1 MAPAKKVRTYV
12 NSNTSLVNNSI
23 DAFNVLFA
31 KNMTKRLL
39 GRKKQK
45 FKIQELPTRRNCE
58 SLLKDDSLQISTED
72 TFDKLLKTKKSPP
85 KSPTIHDSLKSNSG
99 NENKIFLSSPKTRRQ
114 KANLCLTNDSNSQQS
129 QLSHLHQPSTERI
142 EESLEIETI
151 KNKPN
156 TSLSYITI
164 PKNISLMENSS
175 NHFARNLQQ
184 KLVHCSTPIAPS
196 KAQIENYTISP
207 IKVNSLLKKSFQQ
220 IDSWNNEFPAPT
232 SINTPLRRFV
242 IDKNNSKYA
251 PPSKV
256 LKEYSPKINNSKDF
270 NSPGRRTSFITLR
283 HRKVIKSFRKRHK
296 NISRKNKALTSFE
309 SFAKSEI
316 QHISFPN
323 QESLISQLSTVNF
336 VTKRKNTTFN
346 TTTHKK
352 HSSLFDYGSHEESDN
367 KNQEKNKELYIK
379 LPNISI
385 RDVPN
390 SVTNFEKFYSHNLS
404 SQLMDNTEDLS
415 EVQTTN
421 KLNKLSVSLSRK
433 SLNSEDFEEFFAN
446 NINYQTNS
454 KTRSK
459 ENLQHLNISKNKVEY
474 AGNDNIITNYDVIQ
488 NAGCDKECQIKNAVE
503 KKHLRTAIAK
513 LQKRKLQE
521 DTFDDFLQKNMK
533 VIENTECSSNY
544 AEDDSSEMSFK
555 YTYNKSDISYKSSYV
570 LRSNMSNETR
580 KCETQDSSE
589 EFFRVLNLTPS
600 KIAIKKKMCN
610 DLRIN
615 LTNLPLLESKE
626 DEFESFFVHNLDL
639 THQEEYVSKESQK
652 ELPQMPN
659 QLKVVL
665 KNNFGQNCLE
675 NKALECNQTVDLRIN
690 LRNLPLLESKEE
702 EFETFFSR
710 NLGLNHQYQSVSKE
724 DQQEFPVIQKELKV
738 VLKNI
743 SRQNAPKDAVLDF
756 NQTENLRIN
765 VANSP
770 VLESKEEE
778 FESFYASNLDLNH
791 QEQILKDDQNTLPLN
806 QKQLKVILTNIFEK
820 NYQDKFL
827 DMNNTNV
834 NKYTEEDNR
843 ILSPN
848 GNAHSYEECEQI
860 SSKHLFSNKK
870 LVVKLIANDY
880 SHLMPICN
888 ERLVTDKKSL
898 DIVETNHTTEVY
910 SELQVDKIF
919 MNISNREHFETF
931 YTNNYGDKTN
941 LTEKQIC
948 CVSNTSYGSD
958 IIESSIIETFVKDS
972 KRAKKQ
978 YTREISS
985 RKRSSKYNITDKISR
1000 SSRKSSFVH
1009 ITAEDDLIDVDG
1021 NAMCETIV
1029 QADKTIQ
1036 PNRIKKSRSGNS
1048 SQNDRRIIVH
1058 ITAEDSLNSLTNNG
1072 EEEIILNNESR
1083 NPICPKK
1090 SINNILDASEHGINI
1105 PDSSTTET
1113 SSYKSSRSKYKT
1125 HKSKENINLNI
1136 SEESATKEGLSDVKK
1151 KSSKSKTQRIHEDEE
1166 KSSNLK
1172 VQASVQN
1179 KISDDAQIKQ
1189 SVAVR
1194 NNNIVSEYM
1203 KEKEIEGSRNLES
1216 DAYILSTKN
1225 RSSSKHRKSKRENEN
1240 ESVKLDASR
1249 SKSNTLVSENQ
1260 SEINKA
1266 NTNRSTTNVPQE
1278 KSESLSVSSDLVNSS
1293 YVDSNY
1299 FKAPKSYKSPKS
1311 VVLKAGKS
1319 WRRSLSLYKRST
1331 LFSRPAKDDQSSSFT
1346 RKTVTPGKSSRVTS
1360 SKPSRRLSVR
1370 FVAVKPL
1377 PILQVE
1383 TNTVLEDYAI
1393 NASYVP
1399 DQILEA
1405 SLEDS
1410 FRCLSLNQNQ
1420 QRNSSLAKN
1429 QQLIVP
1435 VTAREIVLRKCGQT
1449 EPLQFSQCFTDSILQ
1464 NCQKIGEG
1472 VYGEVFLLR
1481 NPDGGTSV
1489 LKIIPVEGDQIV
1501 NGERQKKFEEVLSE
1515 IIITIELSNLRHN
1528 KRNGISSFTE
1538 VQKIQC
1544 VQGTYPEKLIDLWDL
1559 FDETRGSENDC
1570 PDTFKEDQLYII
1582 FQMAYGGK
1590 DLESFVFN
1598 NAMQAYSMFQ
1608 QVALGLAIAEEE
1620 LQFEHRDL
1628 HWGNVLISTVETN
1641 KIVSF
1646 TLENKTYNIP
1656 TIGVEVAIIDYTLS
1670 RIEHDG
1676 VVIFNDLGLDPDL
1689 FTAEGDYQF
1698 DIYRLMQDKNRNNW
1712 KDFEPFSNLLWLHY
1726 ILDKAILGLRYKAP
1740 KSKIHKTYLR
1750 KLKNLKDDILSYQ
1763 NVKDFIVANLL
1774 DI

>member
-23 DAFNVLFA
+23 DAFNILFA

-45 FKIQELPTRRNCE
+45 LKIQELPTRRNCE

-85 KSPTIHDSLKSNSG
+85 KPPTIHDSLKSNSG
-99 NENKIFLSSPKTRRQ
+99 NENKILVSSPKTRRQ

-151 KNKPN
+151 KKKPN

-196 KAQIENYTISP
+196 KAEIENYTISP

-232 SINTPLRRFV
+232 SINTPLRRLIF
-242 IDKNNSKYA
+242 DKNNSKYA
-251 PPSKV
+251 PPSMV

-283 HRKVIKSFRKRHK
+283 HRKVIKSFKKRHK
-296 NISRKNKALTSFE
+296 YISRKNKAITSFE

-316 QHISFPN
+316 QHISLPN
-323 QESLISQLSTVNF
+323 QQESLISQLSTVNF
-336 VTKRKNTTFN
+336 VTKRKITTFN

-352 HSSLFDYGSHEESDN
+352 HSSLFDDGSHEESDN
-367 KNQEKNKELYIK
+367 KNKEKNKELYIK
-379 LPNISI
+379 MPNISI
-385 RDVPN
+385 SDVPN

-404 SQLMDNTEDLS
+404 PQLMDNTEDLS
-415 EVQTTN
+415 EVQTTS
-421 KLNKLSVSLSRK
+421 KLN
-433 SLNSEDFEEFFAN
+433 NS
-446 NINYQTNS
+446 
-454 KTRSK
+454 
-459 ENLQHLNISKNKVEY
+459 
-474 AGNDNIITNYDVIQ
+474 
-488 NAGCDKECQIKNAVE
+488 
-503 KKHLRTAIAK
+503 
-513 LQKRKLQE
+513 
-521 DTFDDFLQKNMK
+521 
-533 VIENTECSSNY
+533 
-544 AEDDSSEMSFK
+544 
-555 YTYNKSDISYKSSYV
+555 
-570 LRSNMSNETR
+570 
-580 KCETQDSSE
+580 
-589 EFFRVLNLTPS
+589 
-600 KIAIKKKMCN
+600 
-610 DLRIN
+610 
-615 LTNLPLLESKE
+615 
-626 DEFESFFVHNLDL
+626 
-639 THQEEYVSKESQK
+639 
-652 ELPQMPN
+652 
-659 QLKVVL
+659 
-665 KNNFGQNCLE
+665 
-675 NKALECNQTVDLRIN
+675 
-690 LRNLPLLESKEE
+690 
-702 EFETFFSR
+702 
-710 NLGLNHQYQSVSKE
+710 GLNHQYQSVSKE

-743 SRQNAPKDAVLDF
+743 SGQNAPTDTVLGF
-756 NQTENLRIN
+756 NQTEDLRIN

-770 VLESKEEE
+770 VLESKEED

-791 QEQILKDDQNTLPLN
+791 QEQILKEDQNTLPLN
-806 QKQLKVILTNIFEK
+806 KKQLKVILTNIFEK
-820 NYQDKFL
+820 NSQDKFL
-827 DMNNTNV
+827 SMNNTNV
-834 NKYTEEDNR
+834 NKCTEEDNR
-843 ILSPN
+843 VLSPN
-848 GNAHSYEECEQI
+848 GNTHSYEECGQI
-860 SSKHLFSNKK
+860 SSKHVFSNKK

-880 SHLMPICN
+880 SHLMPICT
-888 ERLVTDKKSL
+888 ERLVRDKKSL

-910 SELQVDKIF
+910 SELQVDQIF

-948 CVSNTSYGSD
+948 SISNTSYGSD
-958 IIESSIIETFVKDS
+958 IIESSIIETFAKDN
-972 KRAKKQ
+972 KRAKKH
-978 YTREISS
+978 YTREISL
-985 RKRSSKYNITDKISR
+985 RKRPSTYNITDNVKSSR

-1009 ITAEDDLIDVDG
+1009 VTAEDDLIDSDG
-1021 NAMCETIV
+1021 NGMCETIV

-1048 SQNDRRIIVH
+1048 SQNNRSIIVH
-1058 ITAEDSLNSLTNNG
+1058 ITAEDSLKSLNNIG
-1072 EEEIILNNESR
+1072 EEEIILNNENE

-1105 PDSSTTET
+1105 PDSSTTES
-1113 SSYKSSRSKYKT
+1113 SSYKRSRSKYKT

-1136 SEESATKEGLSDVKK
+1136 SEDSATKEGLSDVKN
-1151 KSSKSKTQRIHEDEE
+1151 KSSKPRTQRIHEDEE
-1166 KSSNLK
+1166 KSYNLK
-1172 VQASVQN
+1172 VQVSVEN
-1179 KISDDAQIKQ
+1179 KISDDAQTKQ
-1189 SVAVR
+1189 RVVVERSIEV
-1194 NNNIVSEYM
+1194 VSEYT
-1203 KEKEIEGSRNLES
+1203 KEKEIEGSTNLES
-1216 DAYILSTKN
+1216 DDYVLSTKN
-1225 RSSSKHRKSKRENEN
+1225 RSASKYRKSKRKNEN
-1240 ESVKLDASR
+1240 ESVKLNASR
-1249 SKSNTLVSENQ
+1249 SNDPSEIQ
-1260 SEINKA
+1260 SEINEA

-1278 KSESLSVSSDLVNSS
+1278 KSESLSMSSDLVNSS

-1299 FKAPKSYKSPKS
+1299 FKAPKSFKSPKS

-1346 RKTVTPGKSSRVTS
+1346 RKTVTPGKSSRITS
-1360 SKPSRRLSVR
+1360 SKPSRRSSVR

-1377 PILQVE
+1377 PILQVK

-1429 QQLIVP
+1429 QQLGVP

-1449 EPLQFSQCFTDSILQ
+1449 EPIQFHNVLQTGVKKLESLLQ

-1570 PDTFKEDQLYII
+1570 PDTFKEDQLYIV

-1698 DIYRLMQDKNRNNW
+1698 DIYRLMQEKNRNNW

-1726 ILDKAILGLRYKAP
+1726 ILDKAILGLRYKA
-1740 KSKIHKTYLR
+1740 R
-1750 KLKNLKDDILSYQ
+1750 KLKSTRLI
-1763 NVKDFIVANLL
+1763 
-1774 DI
+1774 